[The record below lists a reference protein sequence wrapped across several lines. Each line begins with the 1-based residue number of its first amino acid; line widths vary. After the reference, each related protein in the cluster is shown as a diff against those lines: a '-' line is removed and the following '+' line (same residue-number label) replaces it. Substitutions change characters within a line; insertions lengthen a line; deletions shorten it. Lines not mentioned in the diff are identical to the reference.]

1 MTLTRTASGG
11 RRSKPAPNRGN
22 QPPTPAKSSLP
33 CPERHR
39 RRYRAFLVRL
49 EGDFLGQHDVAHGE
63 GEAALGHEAPAADG
77 MALPVQLIDVLQASM
92 VDAVTFAGFGT
103 DDFEGRALLVLGEL
117 LGGEP
122 FSEQDPGFG
131 FGVEAVSRLCANGD
145 TRVAFA
151 RLQPS
156 GAADNLAT
164 ANQSV

>member
-1 MTLTRTASGG
+1 VADGQNLPQIAAISFLSQRNPASLAQNGTAAVIA
-11 RRSKPAPNRGN
+11 RS
-22 QPPTPAKSSLP
+22 SSAS
-33 CPERHR
+33 R
-39 RRYRAFLVRL
+39 
-49 EGDFLGQHDVAHGE
+49 HDVAHGE